1 MLIEYVKQ
9 QFEEIEELN
18 RASEARKFYAA
29 VAKMRKVFQP
39 RERCMDKQG
48 TVLNEDKD
56 ILNIWAEHL
65 EELLNKNL
73 GLGGER
79 LENTMILTGPDRGN
93 VESPTKLEVSE
104 VIKKLKC
111 NKAPGED
118 EIVAEMIKYGGRSL
132 EAVIHKL
139 IVRIWEEETMPECW
153 KMSLICPIF
162 KKGDKM
168 ACENY
173 RGIALLNVAYKVLS
187 GVVNERLKKYSREY
201 LR

>member
-1 MLIEYVKQ
+1 MIKQ

-29 VAKMRKVFQP
+29 LAKMRKVFQP
-39 RERCMDKQG
+39 RERRCKDKQG

-56 ILNIWAEHL
+56 ILNRWAEHF

-79 LENTMILTGPDRGN
+79 PENTMILTGPAREN
-93 VESPTKLEVSE
+93 VESPTKLEMSE

-118 EIVAEMIKYGGRSL
+118 EIVAEIIKYGGRSL

-139 IVRIWEEETMPECW
+139 LVRIWEKETMPECW
-153 KMSLICPIF
+153 KMSLICPLF

-173 RGIALLNVAYKVLS
+173 RGLMLLIRFYQV
-187 GVVNERLKKYSREY
+187 
-201 LR
+201 